1 MLLMLNNIIH
11 CFFKYESIFVETVD
25 CCWSVTTES
34 MTGKIKTDNRVVFF
48 QSPLYKSSIK
58 PCMIEITMTKNNC
71 ALRMCRFP
79 AMMNNLVVADIA
91 LPDMVSAGKRLLNEM
106 NRIMREIIIEQRGEL
121 SVKSLIRM
129 VRYEL
134 FKLSDRRIK

>member
-1 MLLMLNNIIH
+1 
-11 CFFKYESIFVETVD
+11 
-25 CCWSVTTES
+25 
-34 MTGKIKTDNRVVFF
+34 
-48 QSPLYKSSIK
+48 
-58 PCMIEITMTKNNC
+58 
-71 ALRMCRFP
+71 
-79 AMMNNLVVADIA
+79 MMNNLVVADIA